1 MSDSPLGTVSSAH
14 APHQDGTNYL
24 HPQLTCSEGGA
35 AEALD
40 KSNDEVHDWEHDPA
54 NPRNWPLAK
63 KWIITTVVSSSISE
77 FSSLGLMSVSCQ
89 VSLYTLVTPLA
100 SAIMAPGLPD
110 LAIKFG
116 ITNPTILAL
125 TLSIFVLSY
134 AIGLLFAAPL
144 SEVYGRVWVRGALP
158 TSDRRDH
165 LPE

>member
-1 MSDSPLGTVSSAH
+1 MSDSPLRTVSSAH
-14 APHQDGTNYL
+14 ASHQDGTTYL
-24 HPQLTCSEGGA
+24 QLAGSEGRS

-40 KSNDEVHDWEHDPA
+40 KTNDKVHDWEHDLA

-63 KWIITTVVSSSISE
+63 KWITTTIVSSSISE
-77 FSSLGLMSVSCQ
+77 FNPPELMLVSCQ

-116 ITNPTILAL
+116 VTDPTVLAL

-134 AIGLLFAAPL
+134 AIGPLFAAPL
-144 SEVYGRVWVRGALP
+144 SEVYGRVWVRVAL
-158 TSDRRDH
+158 
-165 LPE
+165 L